1 MGLVQLGVIMR
12 LLIAE
17 DNSFFVN
24 MLRRFLSPEYE
35 IITANDGTEAWN
47 LLQSSDAP
55 RLALVDWVMP
65 GFSGPEL
72 CRKVRAC
79 PRLSSMYL
87 ILFTARNS
95 VADVVS
101 GFRAGADDYITKPF
115 QPEELL
121 VRVKLGK
128 FVLDLQAASGK
139 EQASRQQSSS
149 PHSGPYPH
157 TQPLE
162 SDRPL
167 RSHADHLHSIH
178 DCLIGPL
185 QDQSKCLNLLE
196 FKKPLELE
204 FGLENSHA

>member
-1 MGLVQLGVIMR
+1 MR

-139 EQASRQQSSS
+139 EQARQQSSFS
-149 PHSGPYPH
+149 QPGPRH
-157 TQPLE
+157 RIE
-162 SDRPL
+162 SDLSL
-167 RSHADHLHSIH
+167 RSHADHLHSMH

-185 QDQSKCLNLLE
+185 QDQNNCPNLLE
-196 FKKPLELE
+196 FKKPFELE
-204 FGLENSHA
+204 FGLENVHA

>member
-1 MGLVQLGVIMR
+1 MR

-24 MLRRFLSPEYE
+24 MLGRFLSPEHE
-35 IITANDGTEAWN
+35 IIAAHDGTEAWN
-47 LLQSSDAP
+47 LLQCSDAP
-55 RLALVDWVMP
+55 KLALLDWVMP
-65 GFSGPEL
+65 GLSGPEL
-72 CRKVRAC
+72 CRKIRAC

-115 QPEELL
+115 QPEELR
-121 VRVKLGK
+121 VRVKLGR

-139 EQASRQQSSS
+139 EQARRQQPLFS
-149 PHSGPYPH
+149 HFGPYPH
-157 TQPLE
+157 LIE
-162 SDRPL
+162 SDLRL
-167 RSHADHLHSIH
+167 RSHADHLQSIH

-185 QDQSKCLNLLE
+185 QDENNCPNLLE
-196 FKKPLELE
+196 FGKRFRPEL
-204 FGLENSHA
+204 GLENVHA

>member
-1 MGLVQLGVIMR
+1 MR

-35 IITANDGTEAWN
+35 IITANDGAEAWN
-47 LLQSSDAP
+47 LLQGSDAP

-139 EQASRQQSSS
+139 EQARRQQSLLSQ
-149 PHSGPYPH
+149 SGPCH
-157 TQPLE
+157 LIE
-162 SDRPL
+162 SDLRL
-167 RSHADHLHSIH
+167 RSHADHVQSIH

-185 QDQSKCLNLLE
+185 QDQSKGSNLLE
-196 FKKPLELE
+196 FKKPFEPE
-204 FGLENSHA
+204 FGLENVHA